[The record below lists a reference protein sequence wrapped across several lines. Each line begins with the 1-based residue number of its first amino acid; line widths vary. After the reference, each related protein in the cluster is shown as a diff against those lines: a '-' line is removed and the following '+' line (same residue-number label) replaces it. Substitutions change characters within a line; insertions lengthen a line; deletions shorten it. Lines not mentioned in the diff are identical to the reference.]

1 MKYIDLHTH
10 TLPAVRDPEE
20 TILYNVII
28 GRNPFPPDESGMLFT
43 CGIHPWYIRTDA
55 LEEQYA
61 LFRKEAVR
69 KNVVMIGEA
78 GLDKDVS
85 VPLSVQTEVFEEQID
100 YAERLGKPL
109 LIHCVKAW
117 DELVALRKKW
127 APSQPWILHGFRKKG
142 EQAAQLRKQGF
153 YFSFGKYFQ
162 ETAVRE
168 AWPGRLLVETDE
180 SGCPIEE
187 IYQRIASVLQI
198 PVAELAGQIEETVAG
213 LGFLSRHA
221 ERK

>member
-1 MKYIDLHTH
+1 MNYIDLHTH
-10 TLPAVRDPEE
+10 TLPPAPNPEVAV
-20 TILYNVII
+20 LYNVIL
-28 GRNPFPPDESGMLFT
+28 GRNPFPPQASGTLVT
-43 CGIHPWYIRTDA
+43 CGIHPWYIRADA

-61 LFRKEAVR
+61 LFQQEASR

-85 VPLSVQTEVFEEQID
+85 IPLSLQSKVFEEQIG
-100 YAERLGKPL
+100 YSEKVGKPL

-127 APSQPWILHGFRKKG
+127 KPSQPWILHGFRKKG
-142 EQAAQLRKQGF
+142 EQAAQLRQLGF

-168 AWPGRLLVETDE
+168 AWPDRLLVETDE
-180 SGCPIEE
+180 SECPIQE

-198 PVAELAGQIEETVAG
+198 PVAQFAGQIKETVAA
-213 LGFLSRHA
+213 LGVL
-221 ERK
+221 K

>member
-28 GRNPFPPDESGMLFT
+28 GRNPFPFEEPGTLFT

-85 VPLSVQTEVFEEQID
+85 VPLSMQTEVFEEQIG
-100 YAERLGKPL
+100 YAEQLGKPL

-142 EQAAQLRKQGF
+142 EQAAQLRKLGF

-168 AWPGRLLVETDE
+168 VWPDRLLVETDE
-180 SGCPIEE
+180 SDCSVEE
-187 IYQRIASVLQI
+187 IYRRIASVLQL
-198 PVAELAGQIEETVAG
+198 PVAEFAGRIEETAG
-213 LGFLSRHA
+213 ELGVL
-221 ERK
+221 K